1 MRVALAAVFLFAAAI
16 SPTGVAA
23 QDDDHPPAAGCAL
36 PNINEMVRSVFGS
49 YAAAYHTG
57 GSTPGAQSANGKVR
71 IFQRG
76 SVSCMFFRSA
86 PPPSEALFVILNSY
100 ANADDAAKA
109 FKNGTASAKSVH
121 QDGNVQFADSPGK
134 TLAFDNDRLVA
145 EVRWA
150 TAKGATNNS
159 VAGATLEP
167 IARQVLIPK

>member
-1 MRVALAAVFLFAAAI
+1 
-16 SPTGVAA
+16 
-23 QDDDHPPAAGCAL
+23 
-36 PNINEMVRSVFGS
+36 MVRSVFGP

-109 FKNGTASAKSVH
+109 FRSGTASAKTVH
-121 QDGNVQFADSPGK
+121 QDGNVQFADAPGK

-159 VAGATLEP
+159 VEGATLEP

>member
-1 MRVALAAVFLFAAAI
+1 
-16 SPTGVAA
+16 
-23 QDDDHPPAAGCAL
+23 
-36 PNINEMVRSVFGS
+36 MVRSVFGP

-86 PPPSEALFVILNSY
+86 PPPGEALFVILNSY

-109 FKNGTASAKSVH
+109 FRSGTASAKTVH
-121 QDGNVQFADSPGK
+121 QDGNVQFADAPGK

-159 VAGATLEP
+159 VEGATLEP
-167 IARQVLIPK
+167 IARRC